1 MENLTDKQTPRI
13 GWLKNGNTPG
23 NPSSAPRC
31 GAKTRRG
38 KACQAPAMPNGR
50 CRMHGGASTGEARTL
65 EAWALFCRGASRAK
79 ACARAADPKS
89 RALETD
95 PSQLTRGLHGAWG
108 SSAVLSHG
116 SVSLSSRRT
125 ISLVPAVHP
134 CLFQNRASTEVERR

>member
-50 CRMHGGASTGEARTL
+50 CRMHGGASTGPRTAEGLARSKRARWKHGLYSAEARAEQQRAREL
-65 EAWALFCRGASRAK
+65 LRQSRE
-79 ACARAADPKS
+79 
-89 RALETD
+89 L
-95 PSQLTRGLHGAWG
+95 
-108 SSAVLSHG
+108 LSWIKTG
-116 SVSLSSRRT
+116 
-125 ISLVPAVHP
+125 
-134 CLFQNRASTEVERR
+134 